1 MDSNST
7 INSDNYE
14 YADFLRDYLHC
25 DEQELLRAWQQGFPP
40 NRNLRMGDK
49 EELMQRIDQLHN
61 RAKQQAHR
69 RRLAN
74 QRKHGVEQHDAGQP
88 YKRQRSEKKRPL
100 HNAYLNFLRDY
111 RRTHTSLRPD
121 EVMKRSARAWVR
133 MSDEEKAKYRRH
145 ASAVS
150 KYISLYLYLHITS
163 KHFNKGSQGSTS

>member
-150 KYISLYLYLHITS
+150 KSISLYLYLHITS